1 MAEIDF
7 DEWIK
12 NFKPEPVKYFA
23 LFDPVN
29 GAISG
34 IYPNTA
40 LPESKTLVELDDETA
55 GLIHEGKIQLQN
67 CFVDLDSG
75 KFEIAELKVLNKI
88 DDLLH
93 RIVEKKWSSID
104 KEDVYIKY
112 LSTSGSLRFELTDRL
127 GGTRKSGSQSKRKL
141 HWDGSTTM
149 TFLVTEYNDPNVVLE
164 VIKFKIDDLVGKS
177 KTYKMSDIPNKFSVY
192 TKRIFPNYV
201 IEMK

>member
-1 MAEIDF
+1 MEEIDF

-12 NFKPEPVKYFA
+12 TFKIEPVKYFA
-23 LFDPVN
+23 VFDPVN
-29 GAISG
+29 GSISG
-34 IYPNTA
+34 VYPNTA
-40 LPESKTLVELDDETA
+40 LPDSKTLVEIDDETA

-93 RIVEKKWSSID
+93 RIVEKKWSAMD
-104 KEDVYIKY
+104 KEDIYVKY

-127 GGTRKSGSQSKRKL
+127 GGTKKSGSQSKRKL

-149 TFLVTEYNDPNVVLE
+149 TFLVTEYNDPNIVYE
-164 VIKFKIDDLVGKS
+164 VIRFKIDDIVGKS
-177 KTYKMSDIPNKFSVY
+177 KTYKLNSVPGKFSLY

-201 IEMK
+201 IESK

>member
-12 NFKPEPVKYFA
+12 TFKIEPVKYFA

-29 GAISG
+29 GSISG
-34 IYPNTA
+34 VYPNTA
-40 LPESKTLVELDDETA
+40 LPDSKTLVEIDDETA

-93 RIVEKKWSSID
+93 RIVEKQWASMD
-104 KEDVYIKY
+104 KEDIYVKY

-127 GGTRKSGSQSKRKL
+127 GGTKKSGSQSKRKL

-149 TFLVTEYNDPNVVLE
+149 TFLVTEYNDPNIVYE
-164 VIKFKIDDLVGKS
+164 VIRFKIDDIVGKT
-177 KTYKMSDIPNKFSVY
+177 KTHKLKSTPGKFSLY

-201 IEMK
+201 IESK

>member
-12 NFKPEPVKYFA
+12 SFKQEPIKYFA

-29 GAISG
+29 GSISG
-34 IYPNTA
+34 VYPNTA
-40 LPESKTLVELDDETA
+40 LPNSRTLVELDDETA
-55 GLIHEGKIQLQN
+55 SLIHEGKIQLQN

-104 KEDVYIKY
+104 KEDVYVKY
-112 LSTSGSLRFELTDRL
+112 LTTSGSLRFELTDRL

-149 TFLVTEYNDPNVVLE
+149 TFLITDYNDPNVVFE
-164 VIKFKIDDLVGKS
+164 IIKFKIDDIVGKS
-177 KTYKMSDIPNKFSVY
+177 KTFKLNSIPDKFSIY

-201 IEMK
+201 IDIK

>member
-12 NFKPEPVKYFA
+12 TFKIEPVKYFA

-29 GAISG
+29 GSISG
-34 IYPNTA
+34 VYPNTA
-40 LPESKTLVELDDETA
+40 LPDSKTLVEIDDETA

-75 KFEIAELKVLNKI
+75 KFEIAELKVLNRI

-93 RIVEKKWSSID
+93 RIVEKQWTSMD
-104 KEDVYIKY
+104 KEDIYVKY
-112 LSTSGSLRFELTDRL
+112 LSTSRSLRFELTDRL
-127 GGTRKSGSQSKRKL
+127 GGTKKSGSQSKRKL

-149 TFLVTEYNDPNVVLE
+149 TFLVTEYNDPNIVYE
-164 VIKFKIDDLVGKS
+164 VIRFKIDDIVGKS
-177 KTYKMSDIPNKFSVY
+177 NTYKLNSVPDKFSLY

-201 IEMK
+201 IESK

>member
-12 NFKPEPVKYFA
+12 NFKIEPVKYFA

-29 GAISG
+29 GSISG
-34 IYPNTA
+34 IYPNSA
-40 LPESKTLVELDDETA
+40 LPDSKTLIEIDDETA

-93 RIVEKKWSSID
+93 RIVEKQWASID
-104 KEDVYIKY
+104 KEDVYVKY
-112 LSTSGSLRFELTDRL
+112 LTTSKSLRFELTDRL
-127 GGTRKSGSQSKRKL
+127 GGTKKSGSQSKRKL

-149 TFLVTEYNDPNVVLE
+149 TFLITEYNDPNIVYD
-164 VIKFKIDDLVGKS
+164 IIRFKIDDIVGKS
-177 KTYKMSDIPNKFSVY
+177 KTYKLNTTPDRFSLY
-192 TKRIFPNYV
+192 TKRIFPNYI
-201 IEMK
+201 IETK

>member
-7 DEWIK
+7 DEWLK
-12 NFKPEPVKYFA
+12 NFKPNPVKYFA
-23 LFDPVN
+23 MFDPAN
-29 GAISG
+29 GSILG
-34 IYPNTA
+34 VYPSTA
-40 LPESKTLVELDDETA
+40 LPDSNTLVEVDDETA

-67 CFVDLDSG
+67 CFIDLDSG

-104 KEDVYIKY
+104 KEDIYIKY
-112 LSTSGSLRFELTDRL
+112 LSTSKSLRFELTDRL
-127 GGTRKSGSQSKRKL
+127 GGSKKTGSQSKRKL

-149 TFLVTEYNDPNVVLE
+149 SFLVTDYNDPNIVYD
-164 VIKFKIDDLVGKS
+164 IIRFKIDDIVGKS
-177 KTYKMSDIPNKFSVY
+177 KTYKLGNIPDKFSLY

-201 IEMK
+201 IEIK

>member
-12 NFKPEPVKYFA
+12 NFKIEPVKYFA

-29 GAISG
+29 GSISG
-34 IYPNTA
+34 IYPNSA
-40 LPESKTLVELDDETA
+40 LPDSKTLIEIDDETA

-93 RIVEKKWSSID
+93 RIVEKQWASMD
-104 KEDVYIKY
+104 KEDVYVKY
-112 LSTSGSLRFELTDRL
+112 LSTSKSLRFELTDRL
-127 GGTRKSGSQSKRKL
+127 GGTKKSGSQSKRKL

-149 TFLVTEYNDPNVVLE
+149 TFLVTEYNDPNIVYD
-164 VIKFKIDDLVGKS
+164 IIRFKIDDIVGKS
-177 KTYKMSDIPNKFSVY
+177 KTYKLNVIPERFSLY
-192 TKRIFPNYV
+192 TKRIFPNYI
-201 IEMK
+201 IETK

>member
-12 NFKPEPVKYFA
+12 NFRIEPVKYFA

-29 GAISG
+29 GSISG
-34 IYPNTA
+34 IYPNSA
-40 LPESKTLVELDDETA
+40 LPDSKTLIEIDDETA

-93 RIVEKKWSSID
+93 RIVEKQWASID

-112 LSTSGSLRFELTDRL
+112 LSTSKSLRFELTDRL
-127 GGTRKSGSQSKRKL
+127 GGTKKSGSQSKRKL

-149 TFLVTEYNDPNVVLE
+149 TFLVTEYNDPNIVYD
-164 VIKFKIDDLVGKS
+164 IIRFKIDDIVGKS
-177 KTYKMSDIPNKFSVY
+177 KTYKLNATPDRFSLY
-192 TKRIFPNYV
+192 TKRIFPNYI
-201 IEMK
+201 IETK

>member
-12 NFKPEPVKYFA
+12 NFKIEPVKYFA

-29 GAISG
+29 GSISG
-34 IYPNTA
+34 IYPNSA
-40 LPESKTLVELDDETA
+40 LPDSKTLIEIDDETA

-93 RIVEKKWSSID
+93 RIVEKEWSSMD
-104 KEDVYIKY
+104 KEDVYVKY
-112 LSTSGSLRFELTDRL
+112 LSTSKSLRFELTDRL

-149 TFLVTEYNDPNVVLE
+149 TFLVTEYNDPNIVYD
-164 VIKFKIDDLVGKS
+164 IIRFKIDDIVGKS
-177 KTYKMSDIPNKFSVY
+177 KTYKLNSTPEKFSLY
-192 TKRIFPNYV
+192 TKRIFPNYI
-201 IEMK
+201 IETK

>member
-12 NFKPEPVKYFA
+12 NFKIEPVKYFA

-29 GAISG
+29 GSISG
-34 IYPNTA
+34 IYPNSA
-40 LPESKTLVELDDETA
+40 LPDSKTLIEIDDETA

-93 RIVEKKWSSID
+93 RIVEKQWASMD

-112 LSTSGSLRFELTDRL
+112 LSTSKSLRFELTDRL
-127 GGTRKSGSQSKRKL
+127 GGTKKSGSQSKRKL

-149 TFLVTEYNDPNVVLE
+149 TFLVTEYNDPNIVYD
-164 VIKFKIDDLVGKS
+164 IIRFKIDDIVGKS
-177 KTYKMSDIPNKFSVY
+177 KTYKLSVTPERFSLY
-192 TKRIFPNYV
+192 TKRIFPNYI
-201 IEMK
+201 IETK

>member
-12 NFKPEPVKYFA
+12 NFKIEPVKYFA

-29 GAISG
+29 GSISG
-34 IYPNTA
+34 IYPNSA
-40 LPESKTLVELDDETA
+40 LPDSKTLIEIDDETA

-93 RIVEKKWSSID
+93 RIVEKQWASMD
-104 KEDVYIKY
+104 KEDVYVKY
-112 LSTSGSLRFELTDRL
+112 LSTSKSLRFELTDRL
-127 GGTRKSGSQSKRKL
+127 GGTKKSGSQSKRKL

-149 TFLVTEYNDPNVVLE
+149 TFLVTEYNDPNIVYD
-164 VIKFKIDDLVGKS
+164 IIRFKIDDIVGKS
-177 KTYKMSDIPNKFSVY
+177 KTYKLNVTPGRFSLY
-192 TKRIFPNYV
+192 TKRIFPNYI
-201 IEMK
+201 IETK

>member
-12 NFKPEPVKYFA
+12 TFKIEPVKYFA

-29 GAISG
+29 GSITG
-34 IYPNTA
+34 VYPNSA
-40 LPESKTLVELDDETA
+40 LPDSKTLVELDDETA

-75 KFEIAELKVLNKI
+75 KFEVAELKVLNKI

-93 RIVEKKWSSID
+93 RIVEKEWSLMD
-104 KEDVYIKY
+104 KEDVYVKY

-149 TFLVTEYNDPNVVLE
+149 TFLLTEYNDPNIVYD
-164 VIKFKIDDLVGKS
+164 IIRFKIDDMVGKT
-177 KTYKMSDIPNKFSVY
+177 KTYKLKNVPERFSLY

-201 IEMK
+201 IETK

>member
-12 NFKPEPVKYFA
+12 NFKIEPVKYFA

-29 GAISG
+29 GSISG
-34 IYPNTA
+34 IYPNSA
-40 LPESKTLVELDDETA
+40 LPDSKTLIEIDDETA

-93 RIVEKKWSSID
+93 RIVEKQWTSID
-104 KEDVYIKY
+104 KEDVYVKY
-112 LSTSGSLRFELTDRL
+112 LTTSKSLRFELTDRL
-127 GGTRKSGSQSKRKL
+127 GGTKKSGSQSKRKL

-149 TFLVTEYNDPNVVLE
+149 TFLVTEYNDPNIVYD
-164 VIKFKIDDLVGKS
+164 IIRFKIDDIVGKS
-177 KTYKMSDIPNKFSVY
+177 KTYKLNTTPDRFSLY
-192 TKRIFPNYV
+192 TKRIFPNYI
-201 IEMK
+201 IETK